1 MLLLL
6 LMLGEIC
13 VSLLLLLLLL
23 LMEELVFITGIVE
36 VCGNVT
42 GGGSGGQTVVET
54 TDPTGDGVGDI
65 IMLLLEFDAIC
76 CFSLEPLRNMAS
88 FLRASINEAV
98 VSVTSIAALAPET
111 IGGGAGGFD
120 LRLNSATGI
129 GN

>member
-1 MLLLL
+1 
-6 LMLGEIC
+6 
-13 VSLLLLLLLL
+13 
-23 LMEELVFITGIVE
+23 MEELVFITGIVD

-129 GN
+129 DN